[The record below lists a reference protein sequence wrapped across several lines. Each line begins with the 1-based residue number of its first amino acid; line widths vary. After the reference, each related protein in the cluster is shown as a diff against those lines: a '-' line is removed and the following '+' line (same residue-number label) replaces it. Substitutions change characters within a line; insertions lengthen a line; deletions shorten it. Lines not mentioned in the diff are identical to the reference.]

1 MAAIDYF
8 ISAPSEELLDQLT
21 KEQLLSLASHYD
33 IEIASGD
40 KRLKESL
47 REALKAGLAEGGI
60 LRTSALPAYQHQLVL
75 PQMSDA
81 VLEFR
86 LKELAFRELEL
97 EDKEKERILKERQM
111 HLEER
116 RMHLEH
122 ERFLK
127 ELEFKHAALSSSSSA
142 SAQFSVARNIRLVP
156 PFAEKNVERYFAH
169 FERVA
174 TVSDWPIHAWTSLL
188 QSVLVGKAQD
198 AYASLNIEDVKDY
211 EKVKGAILR
220 TYELVPEAYRQ
231 RFRGLSKLDEQTY
244 VEFAR
249 EKEISFSSWCKSQ
262 KAETKED
269 LRQLVLLEDFKN
281 CLPVAVCTYLNQQE
295 VSTLVEAAVLADKFV
310 LTLKVNFDSDQGERR
325 GRTGFNRSRFPT
337 TSSTCSKPP
346 PTVSTAFVRRSA
358 NVSTPLER
366 TCFYC
371 KNSGHFIADCPVLS
385 KKQESYKPVALLK
398 TVSNWAVDH
407 QDQPAQKSELPGSSS
422 FLMDGCVSLVTDP
435 STKQPIKIWRDS
447 GALQSLILQELLP
460 FSEQSKLGSSVLVQ
474 GFG

>member
-1 MAAIDYF
+1 
-8 ISAPSEELLDQLT
+8 
-21 KEQLLSLASHYD
+21 
-33 IEIASGD
+33 
-40 KRLKESL
+40 
-47 REALKAGLAEGGI
+47 
-60 LRTSALPAYQHQLVL
+60 
-75 PQMSDA
+75 MSDA

-97 EDKEKERILKERQM
+97 KDKEKERILKERQM

-116 RMHLEH
+116 QMHLEH

-262 KAETKED
+262 EAETKED
-269 LRQLVLLEDFKN
+269 LRQLVLLEDLKN
-281 CLPVAVCTYLNQQE
+281 CLLVAVCTYLNQQE
-295 VSTLVEAAVLADKFV
+295 VSTLDEAAVLADKFV
-310 LTLKVNFDSDQGERR
+310 LTLKVNFDSDQ
-325 GRTGFNRSRFPT
+325 
-337 TSSTCSKPP
+337 
-346 PTVSTAFVRRSA
+346 
-358 NVSTPLER
+358 
-366 TCFYC
+366 
-371 KNSGHFIADCPVLS
+371 
-385 KKQESYKPVALLK
+385 
-398 TVSNWAVDH
+398 
-407 QDQPAQKSELPGSSS
+407 
-422 FLMDGCVSLVTDP
+422 
-435 STKQPIKIWRDS
+435 
-447 GALQSLILQELLP
+447 
-460 FSEQSKLGSSVLVQ
+460 
-474 GFG
+474 

>member
-1 MAAIDYF
+1 MLSNDWCILFIYAWLLKLSSMAAIDDF
-8 ISAPSEELLDQLT
+8 ISAPSEELFDQLT

-40 KRLKESL
+40 KRLKDSL
-47 REALKAGLAEGGI
+47 REALKASLAEGGV

-111 HLEER
+111 HLE
-116 RMHLEH
+116 H

-142 SAQFSVARNIRLVP
+142 SAQFNVARNISLVP

-295 VSTLVEAAVLADKFV
+295 VSTLVEA
-310 LTLKVNFDSDQGERR
+310 QG
-325 GRTGFNRSRFPT
+325 
-337 TSSTCSKPP
+337 
-346 PTVSTAFVRRSA
+346 
-358 NVSTPLER
+358 
-366 TCFYC
+366 
-371 KNSGHFIADCPVLS
+371 
-385 KKQESYKPVALLK
+385 
-398 TVSNWAVDH
+398 
-407 QDQPAQKSELPGSSS
+407 
-422 FLMDGCVSLVTDP
+422 
-435 STKQPIKIWRDS
+435 
-447 GALQSLILQELLP
+447 
-460 FSEQSKLGSSVLVQ
+460 KL
-474 GFG
+474 

>member
-1 MAAIDYF
+1 MAAIDDF

-97 EDKEKERILKERQM
+97 EDKEKDRILKERQM

-116 RMHLEH
+116 QMHLEH

-142 SAQFSVARNIRLVP
+142 SAQFNVARNIRLVP

-174 TVSDWPIHAWTSLL
+174 TVSP
-188 QSVLVGKAQD
+188 
-198 AYASLNIEDVKDY
+198 
-211 EKVKGAILR
+211 
-220 TYELVPEAYRQ
+220 
-231 RFRGLSKLDEQTY
+231 
-244 VEFAR
+244 
-249 EKEISFSSWCKSQ
+249 
-262 KAETKED
+262 
-269 LRQLVLLEDFKN
+269 
-281 CLPVAVCTYLNQQE
+281 
-295 VSTLVEAAVLADKFV
+295 
-310 LTLKVNFDSDQGERR
+310 LTL
-325 GRTGFNRSRFPT
+325 
-337 TSSTCSKPP
+337 
-346 PTVSTAFVRRSA
+346 
-358 NVSTPLER
+358 L
-366 TCFYC
+366 
-371 KNSGHFIADCPVLS
+371 
-385 KKQESYKPVALLK
+385 
-398 TVSNWAVDH
+398 
-407 QDQPAQKSELPGSSS
+407 
-422 FLMDGCVSLVTDP
+422 
-435 STKQPIKIWRDS
+435 
-447 GALQSLILQELLP
+447 
-460 FSEQSKLGSSVLVQ
+460 
-474 GFG
+474 

>member
-1 MAAIDYF
+1 MYWFKLKLWVTAIGVFCYVWLLKLSSMEAIDDF
-8 ISAPSEELLDQLT
+8 ISAPSEELLCQLT

-40 KRLKESL
+40 KRLKDNL
-47 REALKAGLAEGGI
+47 REALKASLAEGGV
-60 LRTSALPAYQHQLVL
+60 LKPSALPAYQHQLDL

-86 LKELAFRELEL
+86 LKELAF
-97 EDKEKERILKERQM
+97 KERQ
-111 HLEER
+111 
-116 RMHLEH
+116 MHLEH

-142 SAQFSVARNIRLVP
+142 SAQFNVASNIRLVP

-198 AYASLNIEDVKDY
+198 AYTALNMEDIKDY

-269 LRQLVLLEDFKN
+269 LRQLVLLEDFKD
-281 CLPVAVCTYLNQQE
+281 CLPTAVCTYLNQQE
-295 VSTLVEAAVLADKFV
+295 VTTLDKAAVLADKFV
-310 LTLKVNFDSDQGERR
+310 LTLKVNFDNDQGERK
-325 GRTGFNRSRFPT
+325 GRTGFNRPRLPN
-337 TSSTCSKPP
+337 TSST
-346 PTVSTAFVRRSA
+346 
-358 NVSTPLER
+358 
-366 TCFYC
+366 
-371 KNSGHFIADCPVLS
+371 
-385 KKQESYKPVALLK
+385 
-398 TVSNWAVDH
+398 
-407 QDQPAQKSELPGSSS
+407 
-422 FLMDGCVSLVTDP
+422 
-435 STKQPIKIWRDS
+435 
-447 GALQSLILQELLP
+447 
-460 FSEQSKLGSSVLVQ
+460 
-474 GFG
+474 